1 MNNKVYTIKKGEKFP
16 ILIKLKNFDED
27 APIDLS
33 NSTIRIIF
41 KDELTDCL
49 NTLEKTITET
59 SDIDKDG
66 KIISPTEGQVVFRL
80 NDNDYKKFIVE
91 RVYYMTIIWDKP
103 NENFSKVISS
113 NGQEYLK
120 FIVCHP

>member
-41 KDELTDCL
+41 KDELTDCF

-59 SDIDKDG
+59 SDIEKDG
-66 KIISPTEGQVVFRL
+66 KIISPTEGQVVFKL
-80 NDNDYKKFIVE
+80 NDNDYKQFIVE